1 MKMLQTLQAPTSSGT
16 FMSVC
21 LNGDVGLLSVGD
33 SKGPV
38 YNTVLCTQY
47 KNVIDARIDPKH
59 NEGVALT
66 NNVINIFN
74 LTTGLRSVYFKVADS
89 EPDTSMLISTYSPLW
104 ESAAIIQL
112 PM

>member
-1 MKMLQTLQAPTSSGT
+1 
-16 FMSVC
+16 MSVC

-89 EPDTSMLISTYSPLW
+89 EPDTSMLISTYSPPLGKVLLSSNFLCDSSHDKYP
-104 ESAAIIQL
+104 EL
-112 PM
+112 PAP